1 MSRHNYSQYSNKNYE
16 NYNAIANE
24 TVEPVVNETATA
36 TVATVVDPVVETVE
50 TVTLPETVEGVV
62 VGCTKLNV
70 RANPDATADVVC
82 VIDAAAEININVEKS
97 TNDWFYVCT
106 AAGIEGYCMRK
117 FVTANL

>member
-1 MSRHNYSQYSNKNYE
+1 MSRHNYSQYSNMNRE
-16 NYNAIANE
+16 TYNATVDE
-24 TVEPVVNETATA
+24 TIENVVDESVTA
-36 TVATVVDPVVETVE
+36 TVVPEVDLVTETVE
-50 TVTLPETVEGVV
+50 TVALPETVEGVV
-62 VGCTKLNV
+62 VGCSKLNV

-82 VIDAAAEININVEKS
+82 VIDVASEININVEKS